1 MKKTRHAPAL
11 WLLLALTLA
20 GRMPSAAAE
29 AAEARMT
36 RGKLAADLGD
46 AHTAEQLFADLAADA
61 AVPANAR
68 AEALVRLGAVQHT
81 LGHTQASAAAFEAA
95 MRSPARDAEVT
106 RLVTLAIAGV
116 APDRARWA
124 SQWPKVR
131 LASSS
136 VAANPQPA
144 IVWPGP
150 GPQGVR
156 KAFPSRDPATFD
168 LEDVPLIAFLHH
180 LLTPWR
186 PGDKSCPQCNW
197 PGPRTW
203 VRGFESWPESY
214 QPPAAVQRL
223 DFVIHSG
230 VQGHLADNILDPRT
244 ARVTVKVSDMPWNEL
259 FENVLASNGL
269 GFVLEKDLLFIARV
283 EDLGAF
289 ERTRGRVYGGPSIH
303 LNFLDARIGM
313 VLGLFS
319 DVTDLRIA
327 PDAELE
333 GAVTL
338 VVSERPAMLV
348 LDLVL
353 AANDLGPTPIEARDA
368 KPGQTGLRI
377 RRLADV
383 KGDVFDLSKLVP
395 AVPVK

>member
-1 MKKTRHAPAL
+1 MRTTRNAVAL
-11 WLLLALTLA
+11 WLLFALPLA
-20 GRMPSAAAE
+20 GGTPAAAE
-29 AAEARMT
+29 EAEARMT

-46 AHTAEQLFADLAADA
+46 SHTAEQLFADVAADA
-61 AVPANAR
+61 ALSSNAR
-68 AEALVRLGAVQHT
+68 AEALVRLGVVQRA
-81 LGHTQASAAAFEAA
+81 LGKTQASAAAFQKA
-95 MRSPARDAEVT
+95 MQSPGRDADIT
-106 RLVTLAIAGV
+106 RLLTLAVAGV
-116 APDRARWA
+116 APDRARWS

-144 IVWPGP
+144 IAWPGP
-150 GPQGVR
+150 GPQDVR
-156 KAFPSRDPATFD
+156 KAFPSRDPVTFD
-168 LEDVPLIAFLHH
+168 LEDVPLIALLHH

-197 PGPRTW
+197 PGARTT
-203 VRGFESWPESY
+203 RGFESWPESY

-230 VQGHLADNILDPRT
+230 VQGHLADNILDPRS

-303 LNFLDARIGM
+303 LNFLDARIGF

-327 PDAELE
+327 PDADLE

-348 LDLVL
+348 LDLAL
-353 AANDLGPTPIEARDA
+353 AANDLGPTPVEARDA
-368 KPGQTGLRI
+368 LPGWTGLRI
-377 RRLADV
+377 RRLAEL
-383 KGDVFDLSKLVP
+383 KGEAVDLSKLMP
-395 AVPVK
+395 AAPVN

>member
-1 MKKTRHAPAL
+1 MRKVRRVLAVG
-11 WLLLALTLA
+11 LLLGLTLA
-20 GRMPSAAAE
+20 GRMAAAAGE

-46 AHTAEQLFADLAADA
+46 ARAAEQLFAGVAADDG
-61 AVPANAR
+61 VPARAR
-68 AEALVRLGAVQHT
+68 AEAFVRLGVVQRS
-81 LGHTQASAAAFEAA
+81 LGKTQASAAAFDAA
-95 MRSPARDAEVT
+95 MRSSARDAEVT
-106 RLVTLAIAGV
+106 RLVALAIAGV
-116 APDRARWA
+116 APDRERWA
-124 SQWPKVR
+124 NQWPKVK
-131 LASSS
+131 LASQSGG
-136 VAANPQPA
+136 ANSPPSIQWPA
-144 IVWPGP
+144 PRPRGVREIFPGP
-150 GPQGVR
+150 R
-156 KAFPSRDPATFD
+156 ATFD

-186 PGDKSCPQCNW
+186 PGDKSCGRCKW
-197 PGPRTW
+197 PGARAD
-203 VRGFESWPESY
+203 RGFESWPESY
-214 QPPAAVQRL
+214 QPPEAVQRL

-230 VQGHLADNILDPRT
+230 VQGHLADDIFDPRS

-269 GFVLEKDLLFIARV
+269 GFVLEKDLLVIARAS
-283 EDLGAF
+283 DLGAF

-303 LNFLDARIGM
+303 LNLLDARIGF

-327 PDAELE
+327 PDADLE

-353 AANDLGPTPIEARDA
+353 AANDLAPTPVEAGDA
-368 KPGQTGLRI
+368 KPGVTGLRI
-377 RRLADV
+377 RRLADA
-383 KGDVFDLSKLVP
+383 KGDVADLSKVMP
-395 AVPVK
+395 AVPSH

>member
-1 MKKTRHAPAL
+1 MKMTRRGRVWP
-11 WLLLALTLA
+11 LLVLALA
-20 GRMPSAAAE
+20 GTTPSASAE
-29 AAEARMT
+29 TAEGRMT

-46 AHTAEQLFADLAADA
+46 TIAAEQLFADVASDGTLSS
-61 AVPANAR
+61 NAR
-68 AEALVRLGAVQHT
+68 AEALVRLGVVQRA
-81 LGHTQASAAAFEAA
+81 LGKTQASAAAFQKA
-95 MRSPARDAEVT
+95 MQSPGRDADIT
-106 RLVTLAIAGV
+106 RLLTLAVAGV
-116 APDRARWA
+116 APDRARWS

-150 GPQGVR
+150 GPQAVR
-156 KAFPSRDPATFD
+156 KAFPSRDPVTFD
-168 LEDVPLIAFLHH
+168 LEDVPLIALLHH

-197 PGPRTW
+197 PGARTT
-203 VRGFESWPESY
+203 RGFESWPESY
-214 QPPAAVQRL
+214 QPPAEVQRL
-223 DFVIHSG
+223 DFVIHSR
-230 VQGHLADNILDPRT
+230 VQGHLADNIFDPRS
-244 ARVTVKVSDMPWNEL
+244 ARVTVKVSDMAWNEM

-303 LNFLDARIGM
+303 LNLLDAGIGF

-327 PDAELE
+327 PDAGLE

-353 AANDLGPTPIEARDA
+353 AANDLGPTPVEARDA
-368 KPGQTGLRI
+368 QPGRTGLRI

-383 KGDVFDLSKLVP
+383 KGNVVDLSKVMP
-395 AVPVK
+395 AVPAK

>member
-1 MKKTRHAPAL
+1 VA
-11 WLLLALTLA
+11 
-20 GRMPSAAAE
+20 
-29 AAEARMT
+29 
-36 RGKLAADLGD
+36 
-46 AHTAEQLFADLAADA
+46 
-61 AVPANAR
+61 
-68 AEALVRLGAVQHT
+68 
-81 LGHTQASAAAFEAA
+81 
-95 MRSPARDAEVT
+95 
-106 RLVTLAIAGV
+106 LAIAGV
-116 APDRARWA
+116 APDRERWA
-124 SQWPKVR
+124 NQWPKVK
-131 LASSS
+131 LASQSG
-136 VAANPQPA
+136 VANSPPSIQWPA
-144 IVWPGP
+144 PRPRGVREIFPGP
-150 GPQGVR
+150 R
-156 KAFPSRDPATFD
+156 ATFD

-197 PGPRTW
+197 PGARTT
-203 VRGFESWPESY
+203 RGFESWPESY

-230 VQGHLADNILDPRT
+230 VQGHLADNILDPRS

-269 GFVLEKDLLFIARV
+269 GFVLEKDLLFIARAS
-283 EDLGAF
+283 DLGAF

-303 LNFLDARIGM
+303 LNLLDARIGF

-327 PDAELE
+327 PDADLE

-353 AANDLGPTPIEARDA
+353 AANDLAPTPVEAGDA
-368 KPGQTGLRI
+368 KPGVTGLRI
-377 RRLADV
+377 RRLADA
-383 KGDVFDLSKLVP
+383 KGDVADLSKVMP
-395 AVPVK
+395 AVPSH